1 MNIKSD
7 KALTPIALALVAGL
21 GLGLAYGIVKSF
33 NIDRTTQIL
42 TFIAVLAICF
52 LLFKSGKKSSYSE
65 AMAWAQN
72 EVNVA
77 VEVYNQ
83 ATSKAEALSMAYA
96 TAISSANASAT
107 NTIHLELP
115 TVEKKTLTETEFEGI
130 INAQH
135 NAQPLGVSVG
145 EINPQESQTLWQ
157 SSDPKRG
164 IHIPL

>member
-7 KALTPIALALVAGL
+7 KALTPIALALMSGL
-21 GLGLAYGIVKSF
+21 GIGIAYGVVKSF

-42 TFIAVLAICF
+42 TFVAVLAICL
-52 LLFKSGKKSSYSE
+52 LLFKSGKKSAYSQ

-96 TAISSANASAT
+96 TAISTANASAV
-107 NTIHLELP
+107 NNIVLELP
-115 TVEKKTLTETEFEGI
+115 NGENKTLTQQEFEGI

-135 NAQPLGVSVG
+135 NARPSGVSVG
-145 EINPQESQTLWQ
+145 EFNPQESQALWQ
-157 SSDPKRG
+157 STDK
-164 IHIPL
+164 